1 MHNYSKDQL
10 DKMKNII
17 KNRTI
22 QIVFFLLMG
31 FILGWI
37 IFKDSRT
44 EQKEEIVAEN
54 AVWTCSMHPQIRQG
68 EPGQCPICGMD
79 LIPVKSQTQSGSNP
93 YIHTMSPEAVALANI
108 QTERV
113 GSVFPEH
120 EVNLTGRVAVNEQN
134 LEVITADYSGR
145 IEKLFIDFTGQEIRR
160 GQKLA
165 SVYSPE
171 LVNAQKELIEA
182 AKNKETNPVLY
193 NAVREKL
200 RLLKITES
208 QIETIEKRAE
218 IITEMDIYA
227 YSSGIVLSRN
237 VSMGDYVSRGS
248 VLFEIADLNKVW
260 ILMDAYES
268 DIALIRMDGRL
279 NFTVP
284 SIPGREFTSVIK
296 FIDPVIN
303 PQTRT
308 VSVRAEAD
316 NPGLILKPEM
326 FVRAKIQITSAAEDK
341 SLVIPKTSVLWT
353 GKRSIAYVKVQDA
366 EFPSF
371 EIREVELGAPAGDF
385 YIVESGLQQGEEV
398 VTNGAFAIDAAAQL
412 SGNYSMMNRPVQRQL
427 PIPEKFQLQLSDL
440 FQNYFDIKNALV
452 ESNFIKSKN
461 AMERFSKSLNAV
473 DMSILDDKTHAI
485 WMDHDRNLRE
495 IVNSFLKLKDITD
508 QRQSFST
515 FSNELIETAKNFR
528 IETEKMYVDYCPMAF
543 DDQGGLWLSEFE
555 EIRNPYF
562 GDEMLKCGEIRE
574 VISSGY
580 SRAVPN
586 TPSISG
592 EHRH

>member
-1 MHNYSKDQL
+1 
-10 DKMKNII
+10 
-17 KNRTI
+17 
-22 QIVFFLLMG
+22 MG

-37 IFKDSRT
+37 IFKDNRT

-79 LIPVKSQTQSGSNP
+79 LIPVKLQTQTGGNP
-93 YIHTMSPEAVALANI
+93 YVHTMSPEAVALANI
-108 QTERV
+108 QTIRV
-113 GSVFPEH
+113 GSISPEH
-120 EVNLTGRVAVNEQN
+120 EVNMTGRVAVNEQN

-145 IEKLFIDFTGQEIRR
+145 IEKLFIDFTGQKISR
-160 GQKLA
+160 GQRLA

-171 LVNAQKELIEA
+171 LVTAQKELIEA

-193 NAVREKL
+193 NAVKEKL

-208 QIETIEKRAE
+208 QIEAIEKRGE
-218 IITEMDIYA
+218 LITEMDIYA
-227 YSSGIVLSRN
+227 YSSGIVLTRN
-237 VSMGDYVSRGS
+237 VSTGDYVSRGS
-248 VLFEIADLNKVW
+248 VLFEIADLNNIW

-268 DIALIRMDGRL
+268 DLSLIRMGGRL

-326 FVRAKIQITSAAEDK
+326 FVRAKIQVTSAAEDK

-398 VTNGAFAIDAAAQL
+398 VTNGVFAIDAAAQL
-412 SGNYSMMNRPVQRQL
+412 SGNYSMMNRPVQRHL
-427 PIPEKFQLQLSDL
+427 PVPEKFQLQLSET
-440 FQNYFDIKNALV
+440 FQDYFVIKNALV
-452 ESNFIKSKN
+452 ESNFNKTKD
-461 AMERFSKSLNAV
+461 AAERFSKSLSAV
-473 DMSILDDKTHAI
+473 DMTILDDKTHEI
-485 WMDHDRNLRE
+485 WMGHDRNLRE
-495 IVNSFLKLKDITD
+495 AVNSFLKSKDITE
-508 QRQSFST
+508 QRQNFSII
-515 FSNELIETAKNFR
+515 SNGLIETAKNFR
-528 IETEKMYVDYCPMAF
+528 IETEKLYIDYCPMAF
-543 DDQGGLWLSEFE
+543 DDQGALWLSEFE

-562 GDEMLKCGEIRE
+562 GDAMLRCGEVKE
-574 VISSGY
+574 VIGGN
-580 SRAVPN
+580 N
-586 TPSISG
+586 TGAGTKTPPTTG
-592 EHRH
+592 VHRH